1 MGFNSLQYFIDY
13 VSKHPEFNNIQVTN
27 LRSNTA
33 YIVDKVSKMF
43 VPTNQADA
51 VKTLTTDRMDN
62 IMEYHE
68 MYAEKIPQKTDNRL
82 NELKDDFEKNPD
94 RHYSD
99 TRYTLYKNSQKFN
112 EVKNKSF
119 ELFKLNI
126 NKSYDVYK
134 KFSKTKNIMLRGL
147 KNNMGKIVIFLML
160 VSIMILLIYYEIPI
174 DSSYKDDSEF
184 GERVLSGI
192 NAIILAIILAGAV
205 AIFSEELA
213 FAIDHTV
220 RPSFTVV
227 IPVPP

>member
-1 MGFNSLQYFIDY
+1 
-13 VSKHPEFNNIQVTN
+13 
-27 LRSNTA
+27 
-33 YIVDKVSKMF
+33 
-43 VPTNQADA
+43 
-51 VKTLTTDRMDN
+51 
-62 IMEYHE
+62 ME
-68 MYAEKIPQKTDNRL
+68 
-82 NELKDDFEKNPD
+82 
-94 RHYSD
+94 
-99 TRYTLYKNSQKFN
+99 KFN

-205 AIFSEELA
+205 AIFSTETNITHDEENIKL
-213 FAIDHTV
+213 I
-220 RPSFTVV
+220 
-227 IPVPP
+227 